1 MPTSRAGD
9 PRPVRRHWLL
19 TPAPARSPLVA
30 LAALLG
36 AGLLATGAAAGRPAL
51 AAAVLLVQLVLGLC
65 WLAALQASL
74 ATAALVGLAALA
86 CDVLLLRNE
95 RATAGST
102 AGVLGLAMLAA
113 IVAQLLRRRR
123 RDVTSGLAAA
133 LSGVVLVSAASLA
146 LPLRQFSSGRGVLFT
161 ALVAVA
167 VAMVVARL
175 LPGPQLPVR
184 AAGLVAG
191 VVVAARYGATTED
204 LWVGTALAVA
214 GTAAVLALV
223 VDLGVVRMSREVG
236 PGQRS
241 ALRPVAALL
250 PLTAALP
257 AIYVLGWIVGG

>member
-1 MPTSRAGD
+1 
-9 PRPVRRHWLL
+9 V
-19 TPAPARSPLVA
+19 
-30 LAALLG
+30 LLG

-51 AAAVLLVQLVLGLC
+51 AAAVLVVQLGLGLC

-74 ATAALVGLAALA
+74 ATAVLVGLAALA

-113 IVAQLLRRRR
+113 IVTQLLRRQR

-133 LSGVVLVSAASLA
+133 LSGVVLVNAASLA
-146 LPLRQFSSGRGVLFT
+146 LPLRQFDLGRGVLLT

-175 LPGPQLPVR
+175 VPGPQLPVR
-184 AAGLVAG
+184 GVGLLVATG
-191 VVVAARYGATTED
+191 VAARYGSTTED
-204 LWVGTALAVA
+204 LWVGTALT
-214 GTAAVLALV
+214 TAAVAAAFALV
-223 VDLGVVRMSREVG
+223 VDLGVLRMSRDVG

-250 PLTAALP
+250 PIVAAFP
-257 AIYVLGWIVGG
+257 AVYVIGWIVGG